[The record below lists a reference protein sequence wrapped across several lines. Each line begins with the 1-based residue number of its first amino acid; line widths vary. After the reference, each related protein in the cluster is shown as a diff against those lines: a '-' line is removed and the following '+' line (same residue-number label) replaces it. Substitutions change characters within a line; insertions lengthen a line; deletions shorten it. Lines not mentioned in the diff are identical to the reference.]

1 LKAEFDLIV
10 FGLTGKPNPI
20 TLDVAVKPVIVF
32 GLTGKPN
39 PITLDV
45 AVKPDLCDAAISF
58 IIQIFYVYNTI
69 YNIINLY
76 I

>member
-1 LKAEFDLIV
+1 LKAEFDL
-10 FGLTGKPNPI
+10 
-20 TLDVAVKPVIVF
+20 IVF